1 MPVTGSPSTLTPAQL
16 AELRT
21 EIERELAR
29 LERSM
34 QTTADAA
41 RPVELDQAAV
51 GRLSRADAMQNQQ
64 LSVHLH
70 DREQARR
77 AQLLDALRRMEL
89 GTYGTCGGC
98 GGTIPFGRLLV
109 FPEARVCA
117 VCGGR

>member
-1 MPVTGSPSTLTPAQL
+1 MTDQATPLTPAQL
-16 AELRT
+16 AELRG
-21 EIERELAR
+21 EVERELVR

-34 QTTADAA
+34 QSTADAA

-70 DREQARR
+70 DREQARH
-77 AQLLDALRRMEL
+77 AQLVDALRRMDD

-98 GGTIPFGRLLV
+98 AMVIPFGRLLV
-109 FPEARVCA
+109 FPEARTCA